1 VAKPRDTF
9 VVEELSEALG
19 FARLRSES
27 GQGLFHCGLFPEQPG
42 GELSPLRLQAGD
54 KVSGVRRGQTVSEIQ
69 WLSRAA
75 PPEALV
81 RRMEELL
88 RQLDA
93 WGLRVSV
100 PPEALAEHHWREGVG
115 SPLLEELKPRLRLF
129 FDWERAHPFEDERL
143 LDRVEQATQEHVPGF
158 TVLPVPGVARFRVE
172 PGPHVIVGGEPDWDE
187 PARLFEPL
195 VEYINRELGRV
206 GARVRWVPVRGNWV
220 LASPE
225 VVELLVDNGVL
236 QGRASA

>member
-1 VAKPRDTF
+1 MRPRDTF
-9 VVEELSEALG
+9 VVDELSEAHG

-42 GELSPLRLQAGD
+42 GELSPMRLQIGD
-54 KVSGVRRGQTVSEIQ
+54 RVSGVRRGQTVSEIQ

-75 PPEALV
+75 PPAELV
-81 RRMEELL
+81 QRMEALL
-88 RQLDA
+88 RQLEA

-100 PPEALAEHHWREGVG
+100 PPEVLAEHRWREGMG

-143 LDRVEQATQEHVPGF
+143 LDRVELATQAHVPGF
-158 TVLPVPGVARFRVE
+158 SVLPVPGVARFRVE
-172 PGPHVIVGGEPDWDE
+172 PGPHVILGGEPDWDE

-195 VEYINRELGRV
+195 VEYINRELGLA
-206 GARVRWVPVRGNWV
+206 GARERWVPVRDNWL
-220 LASPE
+220 LAAPE
-225 VVELLVDNGVL
+225 LVALLVDNGVL